1 MNKNFNNT
9 NEDLKSIDEA
19 FENDAR
25 EGMHGFKDQE
35 KVNQLVES
43 LNKDLMRRTGIKN
56 KRKAKWK
63 IPDQSGLLLAVG
75 ITLALIIM
83 AYLVIHKLKHP

>member
-1 MNKNFNNT
+1 MNKDFNNY

-19 FENDAR
+19 FENDAK
-25 EGMHGFKDQE
+25 EGMQSFIDQ
-35 KVNQLVES
+35 KKIDQLVES
-43 LNKDLMRRTGIKN
+43 LNKDLMRRTAIKN
-56 KRKAKWK
+56 KRKAKRK
-63 IPDQSGLLLAVG
+63 LPDQTGLLLAVG

>member
-1 MNKNFNNT
+1 MNKDLNNI
-9 NEDLKSIDEA
+9 NDNLRSMEDA
-19 FENDAR
+19 FEQDAK
-25 EGMHGFKDQE
+25 EGMQGFKD
-35 KVNQLVES
+35 NDRIDQLVES
-43 LNKDLMRRTGIKN
+43 LNKDLMRRTAIKN

-63 IPDQSGLLLAVG
+63 LPDQSGLLLAVG